1 VFIETLCLCQVI
13 VTRPWRQRYDVD
25 VPKLWS
31 ETIEAH
37 RRDVRDA
44 VITTTA
50 RLVASEG
57 PLSVT
62 MSRIAEETGIGR
74 ATLYKY
80 FPDVESIL
88 LAWHD
93 RQIGEHLRR
102 LADAGDAADDPD
114 RRLEAVLTAYAS
126 IVHEAR
132 GHANSELAALLHR
145 GERVAR
151 AERELQDMVGDLLA
165 TASRHGTVRNDVPAD
180 ELAAYCLSALAAAG
194 QAPSLAA
201 ARRLVQV
208 TLAGVRSDGVRGE
221 VDPA

>member
-1 VFIETLCLCQVI
+1 
-13 VTRPWRQRYDVD
+13 

-44 VITTTA
+44 VMTTTA
-50 RLVASEG
+50 HLVASEG

-102 LADAGDAADDPD
+102 LAEAGEAADDAD
-114 RRLEAVLTAYAS
+114 ERLEAALIAYAS
-126 IVHEAR
+126 VVHESR
-132 GHANSELAALLHR
+132 RHANSELAALLHR

-151 AERELQDMVGDLLA
+151 AERELHDMVRDLLA
-165 TASRHGTVRNDVPAD
+165 AAARQGTVRDDIPAE
-180 ELAAYCLSALAAAG
+180 ELATYCLSALAAAA

-201 ARRLVQV
+201 ARRLVPV
-208 TLAGVRSDGVRGE
+208 TLAGVR
-221 VDPA
+221 PA

>member
-1 VFIETLCLCQVI
+1 MSQLSML
-13 VTRPWRQRYDVD
+13 RYDD
-25 VPKLWS
+25 NVPKLWS

-62 MSRIAEETGIGR
+62 MSRIADETGIGR

-93 RQIGEHLRR
+93 RMIGEHLQR
-102 LADAGDAADDPD
+102 LADAGGAVDDPD
-114 RRLEAVLTAYAS
+114 GRLEAVLTAYAS
-126 IVHEAR
+126 VVYEAR
-132 GHANSELAALLHR
+132 GHANTELAALLHR

-151 AERELQDMVGDLLA
+151 AERELQDMVRDLIA
-165 TASRHGTVRNDVPAD
+165 AAARHGTVRSDVPAD
-180 ELAAYCLSALAAAG
+180 ELAAYCLSALAAAA
-194 QAPSLAA
+194 QAPSGAA

-208 TLAGVRSDGVRGE
+208 TLAGVRTG
-221 VDPA
+221 

>member
-1 VFIETLCLCQVI
+1 M
-13 VTRPWRQRYDVD
+13 
-25 VPKLWS
+25 PKLWS

-44 VITTTA
+44 VIATTA

-93 RQIGEHLRR
+93 RQIGEHMRR
-102 LADAGDAADDPD
+102 LADAGDAADDAD
-114 RRLEAVLTAYAS
+114 ERLEAVLTAYAAVMYDS
-126 IVHEAR
+126 HGI
-132 GHANSELAALLHR
+132 ANSDLGALLHR

-151 AERELQDMVGDLLA
+151 AEQELRAMVRDLLA
-165 TASRHGTVRNDVPAD
+165 ASARRGTVRDDIPAE
-180 ELAAYCLSALAAAG
+180 ELAAYCLSALAAAA

-208 TLAGVRSDGVRGE
+208 TLAGVR
-221 VDPA
+221 PAGAV

>member
-1 VFIETLCLCQVI
+1 MSN
-13 VTRPWRQRYDVD
+13 

-44 VITTTA
+44 VITTTS

-62 MSRIAEETGIGR
+62 MSRIADETGIGR

-93 RQIGEHLRR
+93 RMIGEHLQR
-102 LADAGDAADDPD
+102 LADAGGAVDDPD
-114 RRLEAVLTAYAS
+114 GRLEAVLAAYAS
-126 IVHEAR
+126 VVYEAR
-132 GHANSELAALLHR
+132 GHANTELAALLHR

-151 AERELQDMVGDLLA
+151 AERELQDMVRDLIA
-165 TASRHGTVRNDVPAD
+165 AAARHGTVRSDVPAG
-180 ELAAYCLSALAAAG
+180 ELAAYCLSALAAAA
-194 QAPSLAA
+194 QAPSGAA

-208 TLAGVRSDGVRGE
+208 TLAGVRTG
-221 VDPA
+221 

>member
-1 VFIETLCLCQVI
+1 MP
-13 VTRPWRQRYDVD
+13 R
-25 VPKLWS
+25 LWS
-31 ETIEAH
+31 ETIQSH

-44 VITTTA
+44 VISTTA
-50 RLVASEG
+50 RLVSSEG

-102 LADAGDAADDPD
+102 LADAGDRADGAEE
-114 RRLEAVLTAYAS
+114 RLEAVLTAYAS

-132 GHANSELAALLHR
+132 GHANSELAALVHR

-151 AERELQDMVGDLLA
+151 AERELQDMVADLLA
-165 TASRHGTVRNDVPAD
+165 AAARGGTVRDDVAAD
-180 ELAAYCLSALAAAG
+180 ELAAYCLSALAAAA
-194 QAPSLAA
+194 QAPSVDA
-201 ARRLVQV
+201 ARRLVRV
-208 TLAGVRSDGVRGE
+208 TLAGVRAPS
-221 VDPA
+221 

>member
-1 VFIETLCLCQVI
+1 M
-13 VTRPWRQRYDVD
+13 
-25 VPKLWS
+25 PKLWS

-62 MSRIAEETGIGR
+62 MSRIAEDTGIGR

-93 RQIGEHLRR
+93 RTIGEHLQR
-102 LADAGDAADDPD
+102 LADAGDAATDADE
-114 RRLEAVLTAYAS
+114 RLEAVLTAYAAVMHDS
-126 IVHEAR
+126 A

-151 AERELQDMVGDLLA
+151 AERELRDMVRDLLA
-165 TASRHGTVRNDVPAD
+165 AAARNGTVRADVPAD
-180 ELAAYCLSALAAAG
+180 ELAAYCLSALAAAT
-194 QAPSLAA
+194 QVPSLTA

-208 TLAGVRSDGVRGE
+208 TLAGMR
-221 VDPA
+221 PPPP

>member
-1 VFIETLCLCQVI
+1 M
-13 VTRPWRQRYDVD
+13 
-25 VPKLWS
+25 PKLWS
-31 ETIEAH
+31 ETIQSH

-44 VITTTA
+44 VISTTA
-50 RLVASEG
+50 RLVSSEG

-93 RQIGEHLRR
+93 RQIGEHRRR
-102 LADAGDAADDPD
+102 LADAGDSADGAEE
-114 RRLEAVLTAYAS
+114 RLEAVLIAYAS
-126 IVHEAR
+126 VVHEAR

-151 AERELQDMVGDLLA
+151 AERELQDMVADLLA
-165 TASRHGTVRNDVPAD
+165 AAARGGTVRDDVPAD
-180 ELAAYCLSALAAAG
+180 ELAAYCLSALAAAA
-194 QAPSLAA
+194 QAPSAAA

-208 TLAGVRSDGVRGE
+208 TLAGVRAS
-221 VDPA
+221 A

>member
-1 VFIETLCLCQVI
+1 ML
-13 VTRPWRQRYDVD
+13 RYDRG
-25 VPKLWS
+25 VPKLWKD
-31 ETIEAH
+31 TIEAH

-44 VITTTA
+44 VIATTA
-50 RLVASEG
+50 RLVTSEG

-93 RQIGEHLRR
+93 RVIAEHLQR
-102 LADAGDAADDPD
+102 LADVGDAATDADE
-114 RRLEAVLTAYAS
+114 RLEAVLTAYAATM
-126 IVHEAR
+126 HDAR
-132 GHANSELAALLHR
+132 GHANSDLAALLHR

-151 AERELQDMVGDLLA
+151 AERELRDMVRDLLA
-165 TASRHGTVRNDVPAD
+165 AAARHGTVRADIPAE
-180 ELAAYCLSALAAAG
+180 ELAAYCLSALGAAA

-208 TLAGVRSDGVRGE
+208 TLAGVRPGTTGS
-221 VDPA
+221 

>member
-1 VFIETLCLCQVI
+1 
-13 VTRPWRQRYDVD
+13 VTATWKRRYDVD

-44 VITTTA
+44 VMTTTA
-50 RLVASEG
+50 HLVASEG

-88 LAWHD
+88 LSWHD
-93 RQIGEHLRR
+93 RQISEHLQR
-102 LADAGDAADDPD
+102 LADAGEAADDAEQ
-114 RRLEAVLTAYAS
+114 RLEAVLTAYAS
-126 IVHEAR
+126 IVYESR

-151 AERELQDMVGDLLA
+151 AERELHDMVRDLLA
-165 TASRHGTVRNDVPAD
+165 AAARHGTVRNDVPAD

-208 TLAGVRSDGVRGE
+208 TLAGVRPG
-221 VDPA
+221 

>member
-1 VFIETLCLCQVI
+1 ML
-13 VTRPWRQRYDVD
+13 RYDD
-25 VPKLWS
+25 NVPKLWS
-31 ETIEAH
+31 ETVEAH

-62 MSRIAEETGIGR
+62 MSRIADETGIGR

-93 RQIGEHLRR
+93 RMIGEHLQR
-102 LADAGDAADDPD
+102 LADAGGAVDDPD
-114 RRLEAVLTAYAS
+114 GRLEAVLTAYAS
-126 IVHEAR
+126 VVYEAR
-132 GHANSELAALLHR
+132 GHANTELAALLHR

-151 AERELQDMVGDLLA
+151 AERELQDMVRDLIA
-165 TASRHGTVRNDVPAD
+165 AAARHGTVRSDVPAG

-194 QAPSLAA
+194 QAPSGAA

-208 TLAGVRSDGVRGE
+208 TLAGVRTG
-221 VDPA
+221 

>member
-1 VFIETLCLCQVI
+1 
-13 VTRPWRQRYDVD
+13 

-31 ETIEAH
+31 ETIQSH

-44 VITTTA
+44 VISTTA
-50 RLVASEG
+50 RLVSSEG

-93 RQIGEHLRR
+93 RQIGEHHRR
-102 LADAGDAADDPD
+102 LADAGDSADGAEE
-114 RRLEAVLTAYAS
+114 RLEAVLIAYAS
-126 IVHEAR
+126 VVHEAR

-151 AERELQDMVGDLLA
+151 AERELQDMVADLLA
-165 TASRHGTVRNDVPAD
+165 AAARGGTVRDDVPAD
-180 ELAAYCLSALAAAG
+180 ELAAYCLSALAAAA
-194 QAPSLAA
+194 QAPSAAA

-208 TLAGVRSDGVRGE
+208 TLAGVRAS
-221 VDPA
+221 A

>member
-1 VFIETLCLCQVI
+1 MV
-13 VTRPWRQRYDVD
+13 RYAGD
-25 VPKLWS
+25 VPKLWR

-44 VITTTA
+44 VLDTTA
-50 RLVASEG
+50 RLVATDG

-62 MSRIAEETGIGR
+62 MSRIAEESGIGR

-80 FPDVESIL
+80 FPDVQSIL

-102 LADAGDAADDPD
+102 LADASGSTDDADE
-114 RRLEAVLTAYAS
+114 RLEAVLDTYAS
-126 IVHEAR
+126 VMHDAR
-132 GHANSELAALLHR
+132 GHANSDLTPLLHR

-151 AERELQDMVGDLLA
+151 AERELHDMVRDLVA
-165 TASRHGTVRNDVPAD
+165 AAARHGTVRSDVPAD
-180 ELAAYCLSALAAAG
+180 ELATWCLSALAAAA
-194 QAPSLAA
+194 QVPTRAA

-208 TLAGVRSDGVRGE
+208 TLAGVRAGDAGATP
-221 VDPA
+221 DPA

>member
-1 VFIETLCLCQVI
+1 ML
-13 VTRPWRQRYDVD
+13 RYDGN

-62 MSRIAEETGIGR
+62 MSRIADETGIGR

-93 RQIGEHLRR
+93 RMIGEHLQR
-102 LADAGDAADDPD
+102 LADAREAIDDPD
-114 RRLEAVLTAYAS
+114 GRLEAVLTAYAS
-126 IVHEAR
+126 VVYEAR
-132 GHANSELAALLHR
+132 GHANTELAALLHR

-151 AERELQDMVGDLLA
+151 AERELQDMVRDLLA
-165 TASRHGTVRNDVPAD
+165 AAARHGTVRSDVPAA
-180 ELAAYCLSALAAAG
+180 ELAAYCLSALAAAA
-194 QAPSLAA
+194 QAPSGAA

-208 TLAGVRSDGVRGE
+208 TLAGVRTREAAHS
-221 VDPA
+221 

>member
-1 VFIETLCLCQVI
+1 MTQLTSL
-13 VTRPWRQRYDVD
+13 RYDGD

-44 VITTTA
+44 VIATTA

-93 RQIGEHLRR
+93 RQIGEHMRR
-102 LADAGDAADDPD
+102 LADAGDAAEDADE
-114 RRLEAVLTAYAS
+114 RLEAVLTAYAAVMHDS
-126 IVHEAR
+126 HGI
-132 GHANSELAALLHR
+132 ANSDLGALLHR

-151 AERELQDMVGDLLA
+151 AEQELRAMVRDLLA
-165 TASRHGTVRNDVPAD
+165 ASARRGTVRDDIPAE
-180 ELAAYCLSALAAAG
+180 ELAAYCLSALAAAA

-208 TLAGVRSDGVRGE
+208 TLAGVR
-221 VDPA
+221 PAGAV